1 MILKFCER
9 TSPIGP
15 LHHELHVLK
24 DGQFCTPGSTPG
36 VQVASDD
43 RFFLTPLS
51 PANPRAERKTEET
64 RKVAGTD
71 LRFS

>member
-36 VQVASDD
+36 VQVAN
-43 RFFLTPLS
+43 LG
-51 PANPRAERKTEET
+51 APRAETET
-64 RKVAGTD
+64 LPNVRIRIFWATIWLGLD
-71 LRFS
+71 QN

>member
-1 MILKFCER
+1 MVIKLCER

-36 VQVASDD
+36 VQVAN
-43 RFFLTPLS
+43 LG
-51 PANPRAERKTEET
+51 APRAET
-64 RKVAGTD
+64 RDVTKCAYSD
-71 LRFS
+71 LVGYDMART